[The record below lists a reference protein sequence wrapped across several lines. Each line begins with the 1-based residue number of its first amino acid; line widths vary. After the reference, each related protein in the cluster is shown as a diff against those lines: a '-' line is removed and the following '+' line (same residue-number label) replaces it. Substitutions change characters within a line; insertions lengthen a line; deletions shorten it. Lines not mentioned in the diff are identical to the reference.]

1 MEVVVMLMKKKY
13 SLNIGLILL
22 LLIVSFSYAFTGYK
36 TGANIDRYYL
46 FSGIWNGS
54 NWSINVQMLKS
65 IRNPGVG
72 LLSKPEETLDIV
84 KILGYSPNLPP
95 APNEKLDWYMRDATD
110 KTNKRKSLFNF
121 INNGSINQKPIV
133 NNQKPINNG
142 SINQK
147 PIVNTSLDNVS
158 YANSLNSILSVISK
172 EILEKRKDT
181 SSRVVIDLAI
191 TTADN
196 QRVHYVASYDGRTG
210 YRSYGFQ
217 PEVRQK
223 SLAIFAYYSK
233 NVDTVFPQ
241 PPEGTQLIGRSDIQN
256 KLGKYDYVIYGPS
269 GSILAMEKDIPG
281 SESYEY
287 ADEVGIENFIN
298 SVVIPKMG
306 QYDVDISIVKYMHAI
321 RPTLDANGEYQF
333 RVEVPYRHVSTN
345 CPDINLGLGPGY
357 YVESMDQCEVP
368 YRYCYT
374 ETDSQGK
381 SYTVCEIRYEH
392 FAAYV
397 KTMSEVIHY
406 EYNTEADFKIYEV
419 KRDGSFNYI
428 GQKTEPGVFVSF
440 NYSKQVSP
448 GGYYSPRYFM
458 DKIISIRKDRNDIL
472 PYTEEPVEKIANLSI
487 D

>member
-1 MEVVVMLMKKKY
+1 MKVRIIY
-13 SLNIGLILL
+13 LFFISIFVLYN
-22 LLIVSFSYAFTGYK
+22 FSYAFTGYK
-36 TGANIDRYYL
+36 TGANVDRYYL

-95 APNEKLDWYMRDATD
+95 APNEKLDWYMRDATN
-110 KTNKRKSLFNF
+110 KSNKRKSLLSPI
-121 INNGSINQKPIV
+121 INRIINQSP
-133 NNQKPINNG
+133 N
-142 SINQK
+142 
-147 PIVNTSLDNVS
+147 VNTSLDNVS

-241 PPEGTQLIGRSDIQN
+241 PPEGTQLIARSDIQN

-287 ADEVGIENFIN
+287 ADEVGVENFIN

-345 CPDINLGLGPGY
+345 CPEIILDPELGPGY
-357 YVESMDQCEVP
+357 YDRGSDMCKVP

-374 ETDSQGK
+374 VTDSQGN
-381 SYTVCEIRYEH
+381 SYTVCEIRYAYY
-392 FAAYV
+392 AAYV

-406 EYNTEADFKIYEV
+406 EYNTEADVKIYEV

-448 GGYYSPRYFM
+448 NGYYSPRYFM

-472 PYTEEPVEKIANLSI
+472 PYTEEPVERIADLLI

>member
-1 MEVVVMLMKKKY
+1 MLMKKKY

-36 TGANIDRYYL
+36 TGANVDRYYL

-95 APNEKLDWYMRDATD
+95 APNEKLDWYMRDATN
-110 KTNKRKSLFNF
+110 KSNKRKSLLSPI
-121 INNGSINQKPIV
+121 INRIINQSP
-133 NNQKPINNG
+133 N
-142 SINQK
+142 
-147 PIVNTSLDNVS
+147 VNTSLDNVS

-241 PPEGTQLIGRSDIQN
+241 PPEGTQLIARSDIQN

-281 SESYEY
+281 SGSYEY
-287 ADEVGIENFIN
+287 ADEVGVENFIN

-357 YVESMDQCEVP
+357 YV
-368 YRYCYT
+368 R
-374 ETDSQGK
+374 
-381 SYTVCEIRYEH
+381 
-392 FAAYV
+392 
-397 KTMSEVIHY
+397 
-406 EYNTEADFKIYEV
+406 
-419 KRDGSFNYI
+419 
-428 GQKTEPGVFVSF
+428 
-440 NYSKQVSP
+440 
-448 GGYYSPRYFM
+448 PRVGTW
-458 DKIISIRKDRNDIL
+458 IL
-472 PYTEEPVEKIANLSI
+472 
-487 D
+487 